1 VTSGTERVA
10 PGAPGAWNANGHV
23 IVCGLGGAGLRT
35 VEQLHLSGVPVVVVD
50 DNPDVR
56 LARVVQGWGVPHV
69 QRSAHL
75 GDGLAEAGLDR
86 ALAVICTEAN
96 ELATLEIA
104 LRVRE
109 ARPGVRLVVQLANPS
124 VGRAL
129 ERVTGPGS
137 VLDVADLAAPSFVE
151 ACLGVPAH
159 ELELGGERF
168 AVVQVMTGP
177 DDSVNPTFRGHF
189 GNLAPVAIM
198 PADGGAM
205 ELCPGRDHPVSEGD
219 RVAVLGTTAELER
232 VGVDVPRATRM
243 AWAKVPILRKLR
255 RRAAGVMQTDAKGLV
270 FVLAGVLALIV
281 MATVVLKL
289 AYVDPTTHAH
299 LNLLESLYFT
309 VETVATVGFGDY
321 SFAAQSA
328 WLQTFAIVFIV
339 AGVTLVTTAF
349 ALFTNVLVSRR
360 IEQSL
365 GRRRVPGMSGHVV
378 VIGLG
383 SVGIRVVEGL
393 LAKGR
398 RVVVVERDDDN
409 RYLGRARALGV
420 PVVVADATQRQT
432 HTMVNLA
439 DASAV
444 AVLTS
449 ADLTNIETGLAVRE
463 VLADRW
469 EQVPVVLR
477 VFDRNLARMMEQN
490 FGFRHVRS
498 TSALAAPWFVG
509 AALGLD
515 VLGTFYVDQ
524 QPFLVGRLQ
533 VAPGGGL
540 EGLAMQDLSARTR
553 VIALSRASAQGTLE
567 HPPRRGTRFA
577 GGDQAYLLGP
587 YDEILRVLRRDQ
599 SVDLAS
605 STVTVDPGLSAAS
618 GSGATGSGATGGSGP
633 SRSQAGAP
641 LLGDAP
647 ALDQTAAPQTVV
659 TTNRLTT

>member
-1 VTSGTERVA
+1 MTE
-10 PGAPGAWNANGHV
+10 PDAWKARGHV
-23 IVCGLGGAGLRT
+23 IVCGLKGAGLRT

-50 DNPDVR
+50 DDPDLR
-56 LARVVQGWGVPHV
+56 LAQVVQGWGVPHV
-69 QRSAHL
+69 HRSAHL

-86 ALAVICTEAN
+86 ALAVICTETN

-109 ARPGVRLVVQLANPS
+109 VRPDVRLVVQLANPS

-129 ERVTGPGS
+129 QRVTGPGS
-137 VLDVADLAAPSFVE
+137 VLDVAALAAPSFVE
-151 ACLGVPAH
+151 ACLGLASH
-159 ELELGGERF
+159 DLELGGERF
-168 AVVQVMTGP
+168 AVVQVVAGEDQGM
-177 DDSVNPTFRGHF
+177 NPTFRGHF
-189 GNLAPVAIM
+189 GTLAPVAIM
-198 PADGGAM
+198 PRDGGAM
-205 ELCPGRDHPVSEGD
+205 ELCPGRDHPVAQGD

-232 VGVDVPRATRM
+232 HGVDVPRATRTT
-243 AWAKVPILRKLR
+243 WVRVPLLRKLR
-255 RRAAGVMQTDAKGLV
+255 RRAAGVMQTNAKGLV
-270 FVLAGVLALIV
+270 FALAGVLALIV
-281 MATVVLKL
+281 IATVVLHV
-289 AYVDPTTHAH
+289 AYVEPATHGH
-299 LNLLESLYFT
+299 PDLLESLYFT

-328 WLQTFAIVFIV
+328 WLQAFAVVFIV
-339 AGVTLVTTAF
+339 VGVTLVTTSF
-349 ALFTNVLVSRR
+349 ALFTNILVSRR

-365 GRRRVPGMSGHVV
+365 GRRRVPGMVGHVV

-398 RVVVVERDDDN
+398 RVVVVERDGDN
-409 RYLGRARALGV
+409 RYLARARALGV

-439 DASAV
+439 DAAAV

-449 ADLTNIETGLAVRE
+449 ADLTNIETGLSMRE
-463 VLADRW
+463 TLAERW
-469 EQVPVVLR
+469 EHVPVVLR
-477 VFDRNLARMMEQN
+477 VFDRNLARMMEQS

-515 VLGTFYVDQ
+515 VQGTFYVDQ
-524 QPFLVGRLQ
+524 QPFLVGRLR

-553 VIALSRASAQGTLE
+553 VIALSRAGAQTLE
-567 HPPRRGTRFA
+567 HPPRRGTRFE
-577 GGDQAYLLGP
+577 GGDEAYLLGP
-587 YDEILRVLRRDQ
+587 YDELLRVLRRDQ
-599 SVDLAS
+599 SAAAPQEAAPP
-605 STVTVDPGLSAAS
+605 PGAE
-618 GSGATGSGATGGSGP
+618 G
-633 SRSQAGAP
+633 
-641 LLGDAP
+641 
-647 ALDQTAAPQTVV
+647 QTAAPHTVV

>member
-1 VTSGTERVA
+1 M
-10 PGAPGAWNANGHV
+10 
-23 IVCGLGGAGLRT
+23 
-35 VEQLHLSGVPVVVVD
+35 
-50 DNPDVR
+50 
-56 LARVVQGWGVPHV
+56 
-69 QRSAHL
+69 
-75 GDGLAEAGLDR
+75 
-86 ALAVICTEAN
+86 ICTDTN

-109 ARPGVRLVVQLANPS
+109 VRPDVRLVVQLANPS

-137 VLDVADLAAPSFVE
+137 VLDVATLAAPSFVE
-151 ACLGVPAH
+151 ACLGLPSH
-159 ELELGGERF
+159 DLELGGEAF
-168 AVVQVMTGP
+168 AVVEVAVR
-177 DDSVNPTFRGHF
+177 DSGGLNPSFRGHF
-189 GNLAPVAIM
+189 GPLAPVAIM
-198 PADGGAM
+198 PGDGSEMA
-205 ELCPGRDHPVSEGD
+205 LCPGRDHAVADGD
-219 RVAVLGTTAELER
+219 RVAVLGTRAELER
-232 VGVDVPRATRM
+232 VGVDVPRAGRAT
-243 AWAKVPILRKLR
+243 AAKVPLVRTLR
-255 RRAAGVMQTDAKGLV
+255 RRVAGVMQTNAKGLV
-270 FVLAGVLALIV
+270 FVLGGLVALVVTATIVLHL
-281 MATVVLKL
+281 T
-289 AYVDPTTHAH
+289 YVDPTTHAH
-299 LNLLESLYFT
+299 LNVIESLYFT
-309 VETVATVGFGDY
+309 VETIATVGFGDY

-328 WLQTFAIVFIV
+328 WLQGFAIAFIV
-339 AGVTLVTTAF
+339 VGVSLVTTAF

-365 GRRRVPGMSGHVV
+365 GRRRVPGMVGHVV

-393 LAKGR
+393 LARGQ
-398 RVVVVERDDDN
+398 RVVVVEQDDAN

-432 HTMVNLA
+432 HTMVNLS

-449 ADLTNIETGLAVRE
+449 ADLTNIETGLSVRE
-463 VLADRW
+463 ALADRW

-524 QPFLVGRLQ
+524 QPFLVGRLR

-553 VIALSRASAQGTLE
+553 VVALKRAGGDGELE
-567 HPPRRGTRFA
+567 HPPRRGTRFE
-577 GGDQAYLLGP
+577 GGDEAYLLGP
-587 YDEILRVLRRDQ
+587 YEELLRVLRRDQ
-599 SVDLAS
+599 LVEAAP
-605 STVTVDPGLSAAS
+605 PGAGKAD
-618 GSGATGSGATGGSGP
+618 GP
-633 SRSQAGAP
+633 AG
-641 LLGDAP
+641 DQAP
-647 ALDQTAAPQTVV
+647 AGVKT
-659 TTNRLTT
+659 

>member
-1 VTSGTERVA
+1 MPERK
-10 PGAPGAWNANGHV
+10 GAAVNEADTWNADGHV
-23 IVCGLGGAGLRT
+23 IVCGLKGAGLRT

-50 DNPDVR
+50 DDPDLR

-69 QRSAHL
+69 HRSAHL
-75 GDGLAEAGLDR
+75 GDGLPEAGLDR
-86 ALAVICTEAN
+86 ALAVICTETN

-109 ARPGVRLVVQLANPS
+109 SRPEVRLVVQLANPS

-129 ERVTGPGS
+129 ERVTGLGS

-151 ACLGVPAH
+151 ACLGLRSH

-168 AVVQVMTGP
+168 AVVEVVAGEHLGM
-177 DDSVNPTFRGHF
+177 NPTFRGHF
-189 GNLAPVAIM
+189 GTLAPVAIM
-198 PADGGAM
+198 PGDSDM
-205 ELCPGRDHPVSEGD
+205 EVCPGRDHPVAEGD
-219 RVAVLGTTAELER
+219 RVAVLGTIAELER
-232 VGVDVPRATRM
+232 VGVAMPRAARTARL
-243 AWAKVPILRKLR
+243 KVPLLRKLR
-255 RRAAGVMQTDAKGLV
+255 RRAAGVMQTNAKGLV
-270 FVLAGVLALIV
+270 FVLAGV
-281 MATVVLKL
+281 VVLVVAASIVL
-289 AYVDPTTHAH
+289 HLGYMDPTTHRH
-299 LNLLESLYFT
+299 PGMLESLYFT

-321 SFAAQSA
+321 SFAAQSP
-328 WLQTFAIVFIV
+328 WLQAFAIVFIV
-339 AGVTLVTTAF
+339 VGVTLVTTAF

-365 GRRRVPGMSGHVV
+365 GRRRVPSMVGHVV

-398 RVVVVERDDDN
+398 RVVVVERDDAN

-432 HTMVNLA
+432 HTMVNLS

-449 ADLTNIETGLAVRE
+449 ADLTNIETGLSVRE
-463 VLADRW
+463 ALADRW

-477 VFDRNLARMMEQN
+477 VFDRNLAHMMEQN

-524 QPFLVGRLQ
+524 HPSS
-533 VAPGGGL
+533 
-540 EGLAMQDLSARTR
+540 SAGC
-553 VIALSRASAQGTLE
+553 AW
-567 HPPRRGTRFA
+567 
-577 GGDQAYLLGP
+577 
-587 YDEILRVLRRDQ
+587 LRVVASKASPCRTCR
-599 SVDLAS
+599 LAL
-605 STVTVDPGLSAAS
+605 V
-618 GSGATGSGATGGSGP
+618 
-633 SRSQAGAP
+633 
-641 LLGDAP
+641 
-647 ALDQTAAPQTVV
+647 
-659 TTNRLTT
+659 